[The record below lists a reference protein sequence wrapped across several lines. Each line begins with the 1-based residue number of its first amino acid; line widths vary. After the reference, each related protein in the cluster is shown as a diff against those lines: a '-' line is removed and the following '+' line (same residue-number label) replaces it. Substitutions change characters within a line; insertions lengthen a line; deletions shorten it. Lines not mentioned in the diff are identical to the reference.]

1 MSQKERAAR
10 RKSTWAAEALKPPAR
25 RFAAGASWAS
35 LQQCGCLPAPIDK
48 RAFPWKMTIGVNF
61 SEDVKSMATITID
74 LDDDLARHVE
84 EAARREHKSV
94 SQWIKERVRPQED
107 RAGILATMEARA
119 LANGYPPGWLTLYA
133 SLADD
138 DSLIAPTRGGRV

>member
-1 MSQKERAAR
+1 
-10 RKSTWAAEALKPPAR
+10 
-25 RFAAGASWAS
+25 
-35 LQQCGCLPAPIDK
+35 
-48 RAFPWKMTIGVNF
+48 MTIWVIF

-74 LDDDLARHVE
+74 LDDDLGRHVE

-94 SQWIKERVRPQED
+94 SAWIQERVRPQDD

-119 LANGYPPGWLTLYA
+119 LANGYPPGWITLYG

-138 DSLIAPTRGGRV
+138 DSLVAPARGCNRPVTGLELD